1 MRIILDGN
9 DGVGKTNLAKRLQ
22 QDLDIKSYIHLSY
35 NDPKSFT
42 FYNELLKK
50 SDVIFDRSFIDE
62 RIYSEVFKRRCSLS
76 FELESYLYNTLK
88 LLNYK
93 VIICHTETKQNKD
106 NEDAEIIEHE
116 MYIDSYF
123 KEIAKAH
130 NFIYYDPFNDSYDD
144 LLKKMLS

>member
-1 MRIILDGN
+1 MRIVVDGN

-35 NDPKSFT
+35 NDPKSFV

-62 RIYSEVFKRRCSLS
+62 RIYSEVFKRHCLLS

-93 VIICHTETKQNKD
+93 VIICHTKTKQNKD
-106 NEDAEIIEHE
+106 NEDVEIIEHE
-116 MYIDSYF
+116 VYIDSYF